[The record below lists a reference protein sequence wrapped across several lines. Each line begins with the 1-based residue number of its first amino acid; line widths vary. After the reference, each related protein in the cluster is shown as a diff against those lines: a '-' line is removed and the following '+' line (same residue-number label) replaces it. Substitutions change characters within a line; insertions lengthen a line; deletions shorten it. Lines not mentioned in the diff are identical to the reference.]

1 MDLSKR
7 QQQQKFKRLKSKSQ
21 KAGGKENTMK
31 RIIDVTRMETR
42 KNYLEEISNNLFNI
56 TMILSDM
63 DERIGLTDE
72 DENLDRIIRRKEL
85 KIDREISKL
94 QTALSWINQNSNF
107 IEEIEVKK
115 DYDDTEEC
123 IEDLIDKILSEEEEA

>member
-1 MDLSKR
+1 
-7 QQQQKFKRLKSKSQ
+7 
-21 KAGGKENTMK
+21 MK

-42 KNYLEEISNNLFNI
+42 KNCLEEISNNLFNI
-56 TMILSDM
+56 TMILLDM

-85 KIDREISKL
+85 KIDREIRDL
-94 QTALSWINQNSNF
+94 HTALSWINQNSNF

-115 DYDDTEEC
+115 DYGNTEEC
-123 IEDLIDKILSEEEEA
+123 IEELELVESIIGEEEEA